1 MPRHRADAEGL
12 QAAVRSADAENAGLR
27 RELDERSREVEQLTT
42 LSLKGDATV
51 QARAGGWFGGVC
63 AAEFAVVLGF
73 IQLAALQII
82 FPLECLS
89 DWC

>member
-1 MPRHRADAEGL
+1 MRQLSKTVLLNKGLNVYANFCWHRADAEGL

-51 QARAGGWFGGVC
+51 QASAGSCFYGASVRN
-63 AAEFAVVLGF
+63 LG
-73 IQLAALQII
+73 
-82 FPLECLS
+82 
-89 DWC
+89 